1 MAQNLHAARWKDLKT
16 GLLFLVGMIILGW
29 LGFTIN
35 SNTGL
40 FGKSHTL
47 NFFSTNAVGLR
58 KGNFVGIEGKKVGVV
73 SAIDFDSTTE
83 SERLK
88 IQIEIEDQY
97 FHLIHSDAKVLIKG
111 MGLLGD
117 KEVVIDPGHQ
127 KNVITEGSTLVLGSE
142 PGLEDLTANAASTLR
157 NLDSLTA
164 KILHGEGTLGKL
176 ITTTEL
182 NDKINQTLA
191 SLNNVEERIT
201 NGKGLVPQL
210 LNNGELAQQVSQ
222 TTNDLRETMAKLK
235 EGNGSLG
242 KFLMGDEFLSRL
254 NAVSAHTDSL
264 LIQLGNPNG
273 SLAKFTND
281 STLYKNINGSALSA
295 HRAISS
301 LDSLLTDI
309 KSNPKRYL
317 HFSVF

>member
-1 MAQNLHAARWKDLKT
+1 
-16 GLLFLVGMIILGW
+16 
-29 LGFTIN
+29 
-35 SNTGL
+35 
-40 FGKSHTL
+40 
-47 NFFSTNAVGLR
+47 
-58 KGNFVGIEGKKVGVV
+58 
-73 SAIDFDSTTE
+73 
-83 SERLK
+83 
-88 IQIEIEDQY
+88 
-97 FHLIHSDAKVLIKG
+97 
-111 MGLLGD
+111 
-117 KEVVIDPGHQ
+117 
-127 KNVITEGSTLVLGSE
+127 
-142 PGLEDLTANAASTLR
+142 
-157 NLDSLTA
+157 
-164 KILHGEGTLGKL
+164 
-176 ITTTEL
+176 
-182 NDKINQTLA
+182 
-191 SLNNVEERIT
+191 VEERIT